1 MIKQFHYARGI
12 SLLKLIRS
20 YIQGRRLEMT
30 APVAPMLTAPKLP
43 SSDDSSVLDVC
54 SSIRRLGGTV
64 AGQRKRAQDMRGNV
78 DLIVRSVALQN
89 WPCIGQTFQRS
100 SPRLR
105 QRITAQLLSKGREK
119 VMLST
124 VTRERLEPYSLISV
138 VSTVSLV
145 SLPRS

>member
-43 SSDDSSVLDVC
+43 SSGDSSLLDVC
-54 SSIRRLGGTV
+54 SSIRRLGGTVV

-89 WPCIGQTFQRS
+89 
-100 SPRLR
+100 
-105 QRITAQLLSKGREK
+105 
-119 VMLST
+119 
-124 VTRERLEPYSLISV
+124 
-138 VSTVSLV
+138 
-145 SLPRS
+145 